1 MIALLM
7 DYYIIPV
14 VSWRIRK
21 KKAPK
26 ENNKNIPTIKSSS
39 IKKPRI
45 VPVNETTK
53 TKNGINLR
61 VRRNTRS
68 YTGHQFFLTVLLT
81 ILSHFSQ

>member
-1 MIALLM
+1 MI
-7 DYYIIPV
+7 
-14 VSWRIRK
+14 
-21 KKAPK
+21 KAAG
-26 ENNKNIPTIKSSS
+26 EKNIANIPPIKSSS